1 MGPKQLEIHFF
12 RIHIFAIVYR
22 KTQRVQPPNF
32 NNLCGHGTN
41 FPKSCKSTKIR
52 QNLTGIGHIY
62 LNKWHWYSP
71 QRAIDVDFS
80 LFGYAK
86 APQQSIF
93 DINDLAKITNS
104 AYQNPLCLR
113 SLHILTTRIWN
124 TGNNCYFVVELV
136 TLGWSQNE
144 TLLDKGGRGCFVS
157 VLWATR
163 VVPIPEVVVG
173 QGGWGPMRQVLSV
186 NGGGVGVWVSGVTG
200 VLVLNGI
207 MSGDESAQR
216 ATLDAI

>member
-104 AYQNPLCLR
+104 AYQNPLCLADFFFWSCKNG
-113 SLHILTTRIWN
+113 SLLLLEKLLLFKLVFEILFQKCAYN
-124 TGNNCYFVVELV
+124 FGHSQEG
-136 TLGWSQNE
+136 TLGAPS
-144 TLLDKGGRGCFVS
+144 
-157 VLWATR
+157 
-163 VVPIPEVVVG
+163 
-173 QGGWGPMRQVLSV
+173 
-186 NGGGVGVWVSGVTG
+186 
-200 VLVLNGI
+200 
-207 MSGDESAQR
+207 
-216 ATLDAI
+216 